1 MYLFS
6 CVLSCLIQSLHVFSA
21 MSAASSLRA
30 EIRAEP
36 LSTGMYISPGQGD
49 DDDDD
54 DDERVDD
61 DDEG

>member
-1 MYLFS
+1 
-6 CVLSCLIQSLHVFSA
+6 
-21 MSAASSLRA
+21 MSATLSLRA

-54 DDERVDD
+54 ERVDD
-61 DDEG
+61 DDEGRN